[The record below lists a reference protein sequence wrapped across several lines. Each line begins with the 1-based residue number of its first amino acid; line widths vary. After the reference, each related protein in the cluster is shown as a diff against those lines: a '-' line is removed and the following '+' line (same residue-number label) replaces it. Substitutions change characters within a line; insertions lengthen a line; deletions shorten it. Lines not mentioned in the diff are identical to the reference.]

1 MMLHTDAQL
10 VPAAGVPKYIT
21 KALRSSNLS
30 RQHIEEVKNL
40 INKSETAITEVE
52 AQMEKIEAAISRKD
66 SEIMALKE
74 ENLRLSRISGQAE
87 EQPPRKQISGPS
99 DLYGEIGEA
108 RDHVFQ
114 PDGDVVDATSA
125 VKELRRQLAQSRTV
139 TLDSRK
145 ISKCASTNLQIQGGP
160 IHQQFNR

>member
-1 MMLHTDAQL
+1 MQALTRTRVQLRCLQTTLMQLKNLFTMASTRKKRSQMMLHTDAQL

-40 INKSETAITEVE
+40 INKSETVITEVE

-66 SEIMALKE
+66 SEIRALKE

-125 VKELRRQLAQSRTV
+125 VKELR
-139 TLDSRK
+139 
-145 ISKCASTNLQIQGGP
+145 
-160 IHQQFNR
+160 